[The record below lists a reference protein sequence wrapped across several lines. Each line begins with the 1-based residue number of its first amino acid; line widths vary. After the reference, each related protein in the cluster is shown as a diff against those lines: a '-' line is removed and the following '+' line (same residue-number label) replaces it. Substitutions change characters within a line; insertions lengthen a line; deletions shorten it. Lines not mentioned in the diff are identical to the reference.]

1 MISIF
6 FIIKKFSDNLII
18 KVKLISYAHN
28 SFFTYKVGIRDWLES
43 GIFKREVQ
51 LYKELVNKGYKITF
65 VTYDKDSYSELLG
78 ESGIIHLP
86 LFRNIN
92 EPKSKF
98 MYFVKSLLVVYR
110 SHKIFDNAD
119 IFKTNQLLGSWIPIV
134 AKLFYRKKLIVRT
147 GYDLLEF
154 TLKNKKEPVENNL
167 VLSFNAS
174 CNSYFKFIHRFF

>member
-1 MISIF
+1 MH
-6 FIIKKFSDNLII
+6 IIL
-18 KVKLISYAHN
+18 
-28 SFFTYKVGIRDWLES
+28 FFTYKVGIRDWLES

-51 LYKELVNKGYKITF
+51 LYKELVNKGYEITF

-86 LFRNIN
+86 LFRDIN

-119 IFKTNQLLGSWIPIV
+119 IFKTNQLLGSI
-134 AKLFYRKKLIVRT
+134 LRHR
-147 GYDLLEF
+147 
-154 TLKNKKEPVENNL
+154 NR
-167 VLSFNAS
+167 
-174 CNSYFKFIHRFF
+174 RFFLRILVEQSQNTAFCTPTNRKQKCSYK